1 MASQVQPQ
9 VGHVAAHCAQLVPAP
24 VETFVHNLQAI
35 HLGSLVRGDCVQS
48 QKSETD
54 ILHEQGKTNGEHPY
68 PGVGV
73 ELDSR
78 PAAPSSCHHHSDDTS
93 GAYPVLRGEALG
105 QGELA
110 PSLHLVELVAH
121 FAFQTFWII
130 CTFYEPSSQTVV
142 MDDPN
147 ISLTPTRLDHA
158 ASICSIVVVTDPT
171 LQCF

>member
-9 VGHVAAHCAQLVPAP
+9 VGHVATDRAQLVPTP

-35 HLGSLVRGDCVQS
+35 HLGSLVRGDCVKS

-73 ELDSR
+73 DLDSR
-78 PAAPSSCHHHSDDTS
+78 PAAPSSRHHHSDDTS
-93 GAYPVLRGEALG
+93 GAYPVLGGEALG

-110 PSLHLVELVAH
+110 PPLHLVELVAN

-130 CTFYEPSSQTVV
+130 CTFYEPPSQTVV
-142 MDDPN
+142 MDNPN
-147 ISLTPTRLDHA
+147 ISLTPTWLDHA
-158 ASICSIVVVTDPT
+158 ASICPVVIITYPT
-171 LQCF
+171 LQCL